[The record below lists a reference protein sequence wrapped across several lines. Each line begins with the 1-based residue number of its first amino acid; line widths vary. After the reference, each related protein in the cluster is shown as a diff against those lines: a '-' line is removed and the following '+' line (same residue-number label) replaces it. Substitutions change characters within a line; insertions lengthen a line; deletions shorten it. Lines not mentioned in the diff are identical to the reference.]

1 MRVEVFG
8 CPYNCDKTLG
18 IASGKIP
25 DKAITA
31 SSSLEKHLPPSARLN
46 QGLFDMGSWCAKV
59 NDQQQYIQV
68 YEAITSSYI

>member
-18 IASGKIP
+18 IASGNIP

-46 QGLFDMGSWCAKV
+46 QGSFNMGSWCAKV

-68 YEAITSSYI
+68 NKTIASSHI